1 MASSLPRIR
10 ARIRSIRSTGKLT
23 KAMELI
29 AGARSRRL
37 ERELRGE
44 EEAVELYRKAL
55 VLLKEKVGE
64 EEETER
70 QGGRLLLVAGPSLG
84 LSGGYPSKAMEAL
97 RKEGAG
103 ATVIAFG
110 TRLPPRIKEE
120 GLSHLETPLEADPMD
135 GEGAAIIAETLLSW
149 FMEGKYSSIDFL
161 YGNPVNSLI
170 FNFKTAR
177 LLPLSDLG
185 DEGLSWAK
193 ERPPLMDED
202 PKALLDALLPA
213 YLASMV
219 HYLARLSSLAENI
232 SRRRAME
239 EANDNVD
246 ELLDGLTLTYNKERQ
261 NAITQEITEVISGS
275 ME

>member
-23 KAMELI
+23 RAMELI

-44 EEAVELYRKAL
+44 EEAVALYRKAL
-55 VLLKEKVGE
+55 VLLKEKAGE
-64 EEETER
+64 EEEAER
-70 QGGRLLLVAGPSLG
+70 EGGRLLLVAGPSLG
-84 LSGGYPSKAMEAL
+84 LSGGYPSKAIEAL
-97 RKEGAG
+97 RKKGEGA
-103 ATVIAFG
+103 TIMAFG
-110 TRLPPRIKEE
+110 TRLPPRIAEE
-120 GLSHLETPLEADPMD
+120 GFPVLETPPEANPLE
-135 GEGAAIIAETLLSW
+135 GEGAALIADALLSW
-149 FMEGKYSSIDFL
+149 FEEGKYSSIDFL

-202 PKALLDALLPA
+202 PKALLKALLPS
-213 YLASMV
+213 YIASMV

-239 EANDNVD
+239 EANDNVE
-246 ELLDGLTLTYNKERQ
+246 ELLDGLTLAYNKERQ
-261 NAITQEITEVISGS
+261 NAITQEITEVVSGS

>member
-23 KAMELI
+23 RAMELI
-29 AGARSRRL
+29 AGARCRRL

-44 EEAVELYRKAL
+44 GEAVALYRKAL
-55 VLLKEKVGE
+55 VLLKEKIPE
-64 EEETER
+64 EEERER
-70 QGGRLLLVAGPSLG
+70 EGGRLILIAGPSLG
-84 LSGGYPSKAMEAL
+84 LSGGYPSKALEAL
-97 RKEGAG
+97 RKEGERAE
-103 ATVIAFG
+103 AMAFG
-110 TRLPPRIKEE
+110 TRLPPRIREE
-120 GLSHLETPLEADPMD
+120 GIMLLEAPPEWNPLD
-135 GEGAAIIAETLLSW
+135 GEGAALLAEALLSW
-149 FMEGKYSSIDFL
+149 FEEGKYSSIDFL
-161 YGNPVNSLI
+161 YGNPINSLI

-185 DEGLSWAK
+185 EEGLSWAK

-202 PKALLDALLPA
+202 PKRLMRELLPS
-213 YLASMV
+213 YLASLI

-239 EANDNVD
+239 EANDNVE
-246 ELLDGLTLTYNKERQ
+246 ELLDELTLSYNKERQ
-261 NAITQEITEVISGS
+261 NAITQEITEVVSGS